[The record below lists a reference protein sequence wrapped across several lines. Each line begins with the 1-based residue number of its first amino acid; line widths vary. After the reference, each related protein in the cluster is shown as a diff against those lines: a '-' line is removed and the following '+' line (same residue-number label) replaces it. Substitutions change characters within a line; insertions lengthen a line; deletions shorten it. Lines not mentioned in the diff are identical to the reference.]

1 MIFLSSLGGI
11 KQKFQEFKSSFQ
23 ALINDL
29 RLDMERKFENTNGRL
44 QELHDHLRTI
54 IVDQMND
61 HTIIDLSKED
71 NAQLTNK
78 FELLDKKLTEVQIPC
93 SNLEQYIRRNNI
105 EIQCIPSQI
114 PDEKL
119 KENVTEIFGK

>member
-29 RLDMERKFENTNGRL
+29 RLDMERKFENTNRRL
-44 QELHDHLRTI
+44 QELPDHRKTN

-61 HTIIDLSKED
+61 HTIIDVSKED

-93 SNLEQYIRRNNI
+93 NDDLEQYTSAII
-105 EIQCIPSQI
+105 LSSIQGEII
-114 PDEKL
+114 L
-119 KENVTEIFGK
+119 KFRVFLHRSLMKN

>member
-29 RLDMERKFENTNGRL
+29 RLDMERKFENTNRRL
-44 QELHDHLRTI
+44 QELPDHRKTN

-61 HTIIDLSKED
+61 HTIIDVSKED

-78 FELLDKKLTEVQIPC
+78 FELLDKKLTEVRIPC
-93 SNLEQYIRRNNI
+93 NNLEQYTSAII
-105 EIQCIPSQI
+105 LSSIQGEII
-114 PDEKL
+114 L
-119 KENVTEIFGK
+119 KFRVFLHRSLMKN

>member
-29 RLDMERKFENTNGRL
+29 RLDMERKFENTNRRL
-44 QELHDHLRTI
+44 QELPDHRKTN

-61 HTIIDLSKED
+61 HTINDVSKED

-78 FELLDKKLTEVQIPC
+78 FELLDKKLTEVRIPC
-93 SNLEQYIRRNNI
+93 NNLEQYTSAII
-105 EIQCIPSQI
+105 LSSIQGEII
-114 PDEKL
+114 L
-119 KENVTEIFGK
+119 KFRVFLHRSLMKN

>member
-29 RLDMERKFENTNGRL
+29 RLDMERKFENTNRRL
-44 QELHDHLRTI
+44 QELPDHRKTN

-61 HTIIDLSKED
+61 HTIIDVSKED

-93 SNLEQYIRRNNI
+93 NDLEQYTSAII
-105 EIQCIPSQI
+105 LSSIQGEII
-114 PDEKL
+114 L
-119 KENVTEIFGK
+119 KFRVFLHRSLMKN

>member
-29 RLDMERKFENTNGRL
+29 RLDMERKFENTNRTL
-44 QELHDHLRTI
+44 QELPDHRKTN

-61 HTIIDLSKED
+61 HTIIDVSKED

-93 SNLEQYIRRNNI
+93 NNLEQYTSAII
-105 EIQCIPSQI
+105 LSSIQGEII
-114 PDEKL
+114 L
-119 KENVTEIFGK
+119 KFRVVLHRSLMKN

>member
-29 RLDMERKFENTNGRL
+29 RLDMERKFENTNRRL
-44 QELHDHLRTI
+44 QELPDHRKTN

-61 HTIIDLSKED
+61 HTIIDVSKED

-93 SNLEQYIRRNNI
+93 NNLEQYTSAII
-105 EIQCIPSQI
+105 LSSIQGEII
-114 PDEKL
+114 L
-119 KENVTEIFGK
+119 KFRVFLHRSLMKN

>member
-29 RLDMERKFENTNGRL
+29 RLDMERKFENTNRRL
-44 QELHDHLRTI
+44 QELPGHRKTN

-61 HTIIDLSKED
+61 HTIIDVSKED

-78 FELLDKKLTEVQIPC
+78 FELLDKKLTEVQVPC
-93 SNLEQYIRRNNI
+93 NDLEQYTSAII
-105 EIQCIPSQI
+105 LSSIQGEII
-114 PDEKL
+114 L
-119 KENVTEIFGK
+119 KFRVFLHRSLMKN